1 MKLDNIE
8 VRILAS
14 LIEKKITT
22 PDYYPLTL
30 NSLTAACCQKS
41 NRNPVVFFDDKTV
54 VRGIERLQEKG
65 LVQKIYKAE
74 SRVPKYQH
82 LFIEMFKFNEKE
94 VAILCE
100 LMLRGGQT
108 PGELRTR
115 AGRMCSFKAIEE
127 VEAALTGLMERDEPV
142 ITRLLRQ
149 PGRKEQRYMHLF
161 SEIIEVEDAGYRM
174 PIEPAAVLVMEENER
189 IAFLEKKLDT
199 LSKDFEALKNA
210 FNELMVE
217 FKGNDFNKL

>member
-1 MKLDNIE
+1 MDIKLDNLE

-30 NSLTAACCQKS
+30 NSLTAACSQKS
-41 NRNPVVFFDDKTV
+41 NRNPVAAFDEKTV

-65 LVQKIYKAE
+65 LVEKIYKAD

-82 LFIEMFKFNEKE
+82 LFTERFKFNERE

-108 PGELRTR
+108 PGELRSR
-115 AGRMCSFKAIEE
+115 AGRMSSFRGLEE
-127 VEAALTGLMERDEPV
+127 VEEVLTGLMERDEPV
-142 ITRLLRQ
+142 VTKLQRQ
-149 PGRKEQRYMHLF
+149 FGRKEQRYMHLF
-161 SEIIEVEDAGYRM
+161 SGIIEQEDAGNKM
-174 PIEPAAVLVMEENER
+174 PMEPAAALVMEEDER
-189 IAFLEKKLDT
+189 IAALESKLEA
-199 LSKDFEALKNA
+199 LSKDFEALKKA
-210 FNELMVE
+210 FNDFMVE
-217 FKGNDFNKL
+217 FK

>member
-1 MKLDNIE
+1 MDIKLDNIE
-8 VRILAS
+8 VRVLSS
-14 LIEKKITT
+14 LIEKRITT

-41 NRNPVVFFDDKTV
+41 NRNPVVSFDEKTV

-65 LVQKIYKAE
+65 LVQKIYKAD

-82 LFIEMFKFNEKE
+82 LFTERYKFNDRE

-108 PGELRTR
+108 PGELRSR
-115 AGRMCSFKAIEE
+115 AGRMCSFQGIEE
-127 VEAALTGLMERDEPV
+127 VESVLAGLMERDEPV
-142 ITRLLRQ
+142 ITKLQRQ

-161 SEIIEVEDAGYRM
+161 SGVIEGEDAAYKM
-174 PIEPAAVLVMEENER
+174 PMEPAAVMVMEEDER
-189 IAFLEKKLDT
+189 IASLENKLEALT
-199 LSKDFEALKNA
+199 KDFEALKKA
-210 FNELMVE
+210 FNDFIVE
-217 FKGNDFNKL
+217 FK